1 MAIRYYYH
9 DIIYKHLFER
19 KYMDDKSLEIL
30 EFLKI
35 REILTGYTS
44 FSASRDLAEAL
55 TPRQDYEQITL
66 LLKQT
71 AEARQLLNLDR
82 GFAIGSVLDIR
93 EKAKLAAREGTL
105 DTESL
110 LEVQQTL
117 AALHEV
123 CRYFQEISG
132 DFPLIWEIVGGIV
145 ELKQIE
151 KDIGSCIDPAGEV
164 LDTASPD
171 LVNIR
176 QQLRET
182 RGQIQERM
190 ETILK
195 SPRGQRILQED
206 VITEREG
213 RYVILVKT
221 ECRHEIKGIVHDIS
235 NTGAT
240 VFMEPTVTVGLG
252 NAMRE
257 LVIEERREIERILR
271 LLSAEVGASCE
282 EIMQN
287 IALAAEL
294 DLILAKARYARKI
307 KAVEPIITESASDSE
322 TDARTGNGILRL
334 IDARHPLLGDKA
346 VPFSLEIGRD
356 FSILVI
362 TGPNTGGKTVTLKTL
377 GLLSLMAQAGM
388 PIPAAGESQIPLFDG
403 IYADIGDEQSIE
415 QTLSSFS
422 WHISNVIRVIKGA
435 TGKSL
440 VLLDELGTSTDPA
453 EGSALARAI
462 MRYFL
467 TRGTLA
473 VATTHYSDL
482 KAFAYSTEGMEN
494 ASLEF
499 DPVTLTPTYRL
510 TVGLPGGSNAMAT
523 AARLGIPEEIIN
535 DARGML
541 SQGSQELEGLLRNLM
556 TEKEL
561 VVSLKRELETEREEY
576 KRRNAE
582 LKVELQRLKDE
593 ESKAIRE
600 ARDAIVRE
608 TAELNRQIRQA
619 AAELRKEKTGA
630 AIEQA
635 RRTLAEAREKLDSEA
650 WQPKTGEL
658 VETDSEVIKVGD
670 TVRVKEVGLTA
681 TVLAISEESREIE
694 VQSGRTKMRMG
705 LDNVVK
711 ITPAETTAP
720 LAGTQPEARRV
731 PLELDLRGRRADEVE
746 PALDA
751 YLNDAAQ
758 SNLNEVRII
767 HGIGTGT
774 VRSIVRELLAR
785 HPLAKSFRAGEHDEG
800 GDGVTMVRM

>member
-1 MAIRYYYH
+1 
-9 DIIYKHLFER
+9 
-19 KYMDDKSLEIL
+19 MDDKSLEIL

-35 REILTGYTS
+35 REILAGYTS
-44 FSASRDLAEAL
+44 FPASRELAESLA
-55 TPRQDYEQITL
+55 PRQDYEQIKL
-66 LLKQT
+66 LSGQT
-71 AEARQLLNLDR
+71 AEARQLLGLEQ
-82 GFAIGSVLDIR
+82 GFTIGSVTDIR
-93 EKAKLAAREGTL
+93 EKARLAAREGTL
-105 DTESL
+105 DTLSL

-117 AALHEV
+117 AAIHEV
-123 CRYFQEISG
+123 RRYLQGMSG
-132 DFPLIWEIVGGIV
+132 DFPLLWEITGEIV
-145 ELKQIE
+145 ELGQIE
-151 KDIGSCIDPAGEV
+151 KDIGDCIDPEGEV
-164 LDTASPD
+164 LDAASPN
-171 LVNIR
+171 LANIR

-182 RGQIQERM
+182 RGQIQERL
-190 ETILK
+190 ETIIK
-195 SPRGQRILQED
+195 SPRGQRVLQED

-221 ECRHEIKGIVHDIS
+221 ECRHDIKGIVHDIS

-257 LVIEERREIERILR
+257 LVIEERREVERILR
-271 LLSAEVGASCE
+271 LLSAEVGAHHE
-282 EIMQN
+282 D
-287 IALAAEL
+287 IARDVSLAAEL
-294 DLILAKARYARKI
+294 DLILAKARYARRI
-307 KAVEPIITESASDSE
+307 RAVEPIIIKPAGDSE
-322 TDARTGNGILRL
+322 KTARSGNGVLKL

-356 FSILVI
+356 FSILII

-388 PIPAAGESQIPLFDG
+388 PIPASGESQIPLFDG
-403 IYADIGDEQSIE
+403 IFADIGDEQSIE

-422 WHISNVIRVIKGA
+422 WHMSNVIRVIKGA

-440 VLLDELGTSTDPA
+440 VLLDELGTSTDPT

-482 KAFAYSTEGMEN
+482 KAFAYSTAGMEN

-499 DPVTLTPTYRL
+499 DAVTLTPTYRL

-541 SQGSQELEGLLRNLM
+541 TEGRRELEGLLADLM
-556 TEKEL
+556 GEKQSIT
-561 VVSLKRELETEREEY
+561 SLKRELETERNEFS
-576 KRRNAE
+576 RRNAE
-582 LKVELQRLKDE
+582 LNNELQRLKNE
-593 ESKAIRE
+593 ERKAIQE
-600 ARDAIVRE
+600 ARDTIVRE

-619 AAELRKEKTGA
+619 AAELRKERSDA
-630 AIEQA
+630 AVERA
-635 RRTLAEAREKLDSEA
+635 KRTLAEAREKLGSDA
-650 WQPKTGEL
+650 WQPGTGEAS
-658 VETDSEVIKVGD
+658 ETESEIIKAGD
-670 TVRVKEVGLTA
+670 TVRVREVGLTA
-681 TVLAISEESREIE
+681 TVLSISEESREVE
-694 VQSGRTKMRMG
+694 VQAGRTRMRMG

-720 LAGTQPEARRV
+720 LAGTQPEVRRA
-731 PLELDLRGRRADEVE
+731 PLEFDLRGRRADEVE

-758 SNLNEVRII
+758 FNLNEVRII

-774 VRSIVRELLAR
+774 VRNIVREFLTR
-785 HPLAKSFRAGEHDEG
+785 HPLVKSFRAGEPNAG
-800 GDGVTMVRM
+800 GDGVTVVRM